1 MWKKLI
7 RTDDAIVTLVLR
19 LALGIVMFPHG
30 AQKLFGWFGGRG
42 FYGNIELF
50 HQLGFSTT
58 LAVLVTIGEFFGGLG
73 LIVGLLSRVAAASIS
88 VIMVGAV
95 LTVNGHYGFFMNWAG
110 DKTREGFEFH
120 ILAVGL
126 VLGVMIL
133 GGGKWS
139 VDRALMRNWG
149 RKDKGVA

>member
-1 MWKKLI
+1 MWTQLL
-7 RTDDAIVTLVLR
+7 RTDDTILALVLR

-30 AQKLFGWFGGRG
+30 AQKLLGWFGGRG

-73 LIVGLLSRVAAASIS
+73 LIVGLLSRVAAAGIG

-95 LTVNGHYGFFMNWAG
+95 LTVNGQYGFFMNWAG
-110 DKTREGFEFH
+110 NQTREGFEFH

-126 VLGVMIL
+126 AIGILIL

-139 VDRALMRNWG
+139 IDRALTA
-149 RKDKGVA
+149 K

>member
-1 MWKKLI
+1 MWTKLI
-7 RTDDAIVTLVLR
+7 RTDDTILALVLR

-30 AQKLFGWFGGRG
+30 AQKLLGWFGGRG

-73 LIVGLLSRVAAASIS
+73 LIVGLLSRVAAAGIG

-95 LTVNGHYGFFMNWAG
+95 LTVNGQYGFFMNWAG
-110 DKTREGFEFH
+110 NQTREGFEFH

-126 VLGVMIL
+126 AIGILML

-139 VDRALMRNWG
+139 IDRTLTV
-149 RKDKGVA
+149 K

>member
-1 MWKKLI
+1 MWQKLI
-7 RTDDAIVTLVLR
+7 RTDDAVLALVLR

-30 AQKLFGWFGGRG
+30 AQKLLGWFGGRG

-73 LIVGLLSRVAAASIS
+73 LIVGLLSRVAAAGIG

-110 DKTREGFEFH
+110 NQTREGFEFH

-126 VLGVMIL
+126 AIGIMIL

-139 VDRALMRNWG
+139 IDSALTE
-149 RKDKGVA
+149 K

>member
-1 MWKKLI
+1 MWRQLI
-7 RTDDAIVTLVLR
+7 RTDDTVLALVLR

-30 AQKLFGWFGGRG
+30 AQKLLGWFGGRG
-42 FYGNIELF
+42 FFGNIELF

-58 LAVLVTIGEFFGGLG
+58 VAVLVTIGEFFGGLG
-73 LIVGLLSRVAAASIS
+73 LLVGLLSRVAAGGIG

-95 LTVNGHYGFFMNWAG
+95 LTVNGQYGFFMNWAG
-110 DKTREGFEFH
+110 NQTREGFEFH

-126 VLGVMIL
+126 VIGIMIL

-139 VDRALMRNWG
+139 IDRTFME
-149 RKDKGVA
+149 K

>member
-1 MWKKLI
+1 MWRRLI
-7 RTDDAIVTLVLR
+7 WTDDTVLALVLR

-30 AQKLFGWFGGRG
+30 AQKLLGWFGGRG

-58 LAVLVTIGEFFGGLG
+58 VAVLVTIGEFFGGLG
-73 LIVGLLSRVAAASIS
+73 LIVGLLSRVAAAGIG

-95 LTVNGHYGFFMNWAG
+95 LTVNGQYGFFMNWAG
-110 DKTREGFEFH
+110 NQTREGFEFH

-126 VLGVMIL
+126 AIGIMIL
-133 GGGKWS
+133 GGGRWS
-139 VDRALMRNWG
+139 IDSVLTQ
-149 RKDKGVA
+149 K

>member
-1 MWKKLI
+1 MWKQLI
-7 RTDDAIVTLVLR
+7 RTDDTVLALVLR

-30 AQKLFGWFGGRG
+30 AQKLLGWFGGRG
-42 FYGNIELF
+42 FQGNIELF

-73 LIVGLLSRVAAASIS
+73 LMVGLLSRVAAAGIG

-95 LTVNGHYGFFMNWAG
+95 LTVNGQYGFFMNWAG
-110 DKTREGFEFH
+110 NQTREGFEFH

-126 VLGVMIL
+126 AIGVLIL

-139 VDRALMRNWG
+139 MDRALAAR
-149 RKDKGVA
+149 

>member
-1 MWKKLI
+1 
-7 RTDDAIVTLVLR
+7 VLR

-30 AQKLFGWFGGRG
+30 AQKLLGWFGGRG

-73 LIVGLLSRVAAASIS
+73 LIVGLLSRVAAAGIG

-95 LTVNGHYGFFMNWAG
+95 LTVNGQYGFFMNWAG
-110 DKTREGFEFH
+110 NQTREGFEFH

-126 VLGVMIL
+126 AIGILIL

-139 VDRALMRNWG
+139 IDRALTA
-149 RKDKGVA
+149 K

>member
-1 MWKKLI
+1 MWQKLI
-7 RTDDAIVTLVLR
+7 RTDDAVVALVLR

-30 AQKLFGWFGGRG
+30 AQKLLGWFGGRG
-42 FYGNIELF
+42 FYGNIKLF

-73 LIVGLLSRVAAASIS
+73 LIVGLLSRVAAAGIG

-95 LTVNGHYGFFMNWAG
+95 LTVNGQYGFFMNWAG
-110 DKTREGFEFH
+110 NQTREGFEFH

-126 VLGVMIL
+126 AIGIMIL

-139 VDRALMRNWG
+139 IDSALTE
-149 RKDKGVA
+149 K